1 MNSPKQ
7 SALSSACAGWI
18 SFQRSQAK
26 STPLPPPRSTAEVR
40 CVLMALSVYGCSR
53 GDRQRAFLAPA
64 CASGHMAIGL
74 RGQRCSGRTLARSL
88 RYLHL
93 QRFSNVYPAK
103 EFQGVGPYP
112 QVIARTVFQGAG
124 LGAANTL
131 PRTARRAH
139 DDERERSVRSCL
151 AARQDRAHDTRGR
164 SLPRPEAPCPPR
176 AGLGRLGAHAEVP
189 GLLSERRPQSVPLIL
204 KRLAGAPVHGATSSK
219 PLKKRPSGEQDPLG
233 GPS

>member
-1 MNSPKQ
+1 
-7 SALSSACAGWI
+7 
-18 SFQRSQAK
+18 
-26 STPLPPPRSTAEVR
+26 VR

-93 QRFSNVYPAK
+93 QGFSNVYPAK

-151 AARQDRAHDTRGR
+151 AALQPQAHDARGR
-164 SLPRPEAPCPPR
+164 SLPRPEAPCPHGRASEGSVLTQRCRAFCLNGAPR
-176 AGLGRLGAHAEVP
+176 ASR
-189 GLLSERRPQSVPLIL
+189 
-204 KRLAGAPVHGATSSK
+204 
-219 PLKKRPSGEQDPLG
+219 
-233 GPS
+233 